1 MTLKEWLEKPSH
13 RFRWGGQGG
22 DDCLMFCASWVEH
35 VTGSDPV
42 ADFRGTYGT
51 EEEAHAIV
59 EQRGGMVA
67 LVSEMAIRAGFER
80 TDSPEDGDIG
90 IIIAPAGL
98 GGSLKEIGAIKF
110 GPLWA
115 VIGPAGVRAKKAEC
129 IAAWRV
135 PQ

>member
-1 MTLKEWLEKPSH
+1 MTLREWLELPH
-13 RFRWGGQGG
+13 RFCWGGQGG

-59 EQRGGMVA
+59 DEHGGMVA
-67 LVSEMAIRAGFER
+67 LVDEMAARAGFER
-80 TDSPEDGDIG
+80 IDDPQDGDIG
-90 IIIAPAGL
+90 IIVAPAGMA
-98 GGSLKEIGAIKF
+98 GSIKEIGAIKF
-110 GPLWA
+110 GPLWVA
-115 VIGPAGVRAKKAEC
+115 IGPGGVRGKRAEC
-129 IAAWRV
+129 IAAWKV